1 MVGNGNHAELCGSL
15 CHVPLLLCLVVSSP
29 PEASGSYSFGVTRPV
44 PLFLSTRTRSIP
56 MKKVLQRLLVA
67 TSAVFIIAPSLA
79 SQELAQKNA
88 CMACHSV
95 AFKMVGPA
103 FKDVAQKYKDQK
115 DAEAVLI
122 SNIKKGGSGKWGP
135 IPMPAQASLS
145 DNDAK
150 TLVKWILSTAK

>member
-1 MVGNGNHAELCGSL
+1 
-15 CHVPLLLCLVVSSP
+15 
-29 PEASGSYSFGVTRPV
+29 
-44 PLFLSTRTRSIP
+44 